1 MLIGIMSDTHD
12 NIPLV
17 KKAIEIFNEKRVGYV
32 IHAGD
37 YTSPFT
43 LKLFKELQCKYIG
56 IFGNNDGDKLL
67 LLESAEGNI
76 RNQPYIFTLRDRKI
90 VVMHE
95 HHVVD
100 ALADSGHF
108 DLVIYGHTHKADVR
122 KVKNTLVVNPGEVS
136 TYLYGKATVALVDL
150 EKLEAEIV
158 ELKP

>member
-12 NIPLV
+12 NLPLV
-17 KKAIEIFNEKRVGYV
+17 RKAVELFNERKAGYV

-43 LKLFKELQCKYIG
+43 LKLFKDLKCKYAG

-67 LLESAEGNI
+67 LMERSEGNI
-76 RNQPYIFTLRDRKI
+76 YNQPYIFTLHNKKI

-95 HHVVD
+95 HHVAD
-100 ALADSGHF
+100 ALADSGHY
-108 DLVIYGHTHKADVR
+108 DLVVYGHTHKADIR

-136 TYLYGKATVALVDL
+136 AYLYGKSTVALVNL
-150 EKLEAEIV
+150 ETLEAEIA
-158 ELKP
+158 ELKL